1 LGPELPALRFSR
13 CDLSYYHLVVDADAD
28 VITCVAIIYPDQ
40 ASAIVFRLARPEKHV
55 AFLFAGDLD
64 DITRGKAHLFQTDE
78 HLRLFAEDI
87 DEIRSMINA
96 ATKKFDGK
104 VREGLAKINIQ
115 TSEQKPYE
123 LLSTVSPTYCTT
135 TTFRYRT
142 HSFTPT
148 EIILTLSDKDDAR
161 AYELLRTRI
170 AK

>member
-1 LGPELPALRFSR
+1 MLP
-13 CDLSYYHLVVDADAD
+13 
-28 VITCVAIIYPDQ
+28 TM
-40 ASAIVFRLARPEKHV
+40 
-55 AFLFAGDLD
+55 
-64 DITRGKAHLFQTDE
+64 LFQTDQ
-78 HLRLFAEDI
+78 HLRLFAEDV

-96 ATKKFDGK
+96 ATKKLGGK

-123 LLSTVSPTYCTT
+123 LLSTVAPTYCTT
-135 TTFRYRT
+135 TIFRYRT

-148 EIILTLSDKDDAR
+148 EIILILSDKDDAR